1 VLENLSRLPHAADA
15 AFNSFAKRHEPACL
29 PNTRV
34 ALLDEIYSWAEELDE
49 RCVFWLSGLAG
60 TGKSTIARTVARRYQ
75 DEQRLAASFFFS
87 RGGGDVGHAGKF
99 ITSIARQLAD
109 NVPASRQ
116 HISKAIAERSD
127 FAGQSPRDQ
136 WRLLVLDPLSKL
148 GDNDC
153 ARRVRQ
159 GG

>member
-1 VLENLSRLPHAADA
+1 
-15 AFNSFAKRHEPACL
+15 
-29 PNTRV
+29 
-34 ALLDEIYSWAEELDE
+34 
-49 RCVFWLSGLAG
+49 
-60 TGKSTIARTVARRYQ
+60 VARRYH
-75 DEQRLAASFFFS
+75 DRQRLAASFFFS

-109 NVPASRQ
+109 NVPASWQ

-127 FAGQSPRDQ
+127 FAGQSPQDQ

-153 ARRVRQ
+153 PGLFLLVVDALDECDKEDDIRMIVVTK
-159 GG
+159 